1 MLDYRN
7 ELCKQFEQAERHGL
21 SAVLNLYNRELAAV
35 NNDSERLGDI
45 LSAIQDRILSI
56 YEDEEDGI
64 LCSYLALEDSL
75 EYYARN
81 HLDDKQYHLFA
92 VRADSWF

>member
-7 ELCKQFEQAERHGL
+7 ELCRQFEQAERQGL
-21 SAVLNLYNRELAAV
+21 SALLDLYNRELAAV
-35 NNDSERLGDI
+35 NNDSDRLGDI
-45 LSAIQDRILSI
+45 ASAIRERILSV

-64 LCSYLALEDSL
+64 LCSYLALENNL

-81 HLDDKQYHLFA
+81 HLDDRQYHLFA
-92 VRADSWF
+92 VRADSWL